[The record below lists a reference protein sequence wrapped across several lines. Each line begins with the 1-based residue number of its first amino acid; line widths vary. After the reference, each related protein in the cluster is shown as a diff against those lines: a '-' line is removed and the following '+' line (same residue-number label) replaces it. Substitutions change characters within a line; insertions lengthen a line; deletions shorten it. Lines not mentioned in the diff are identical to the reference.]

1 VTTIPPSSPQ
11 FELRHSTSAMVDLS
25 EPKYMSVGHFCS
37 TYRAAI
43 SEIEIVGIN
52 GNQFVGLD
60 STKAKLIILR
70 AKFK

>member
-11 FELRHSTSAMVDLS
+11 FELRHSTSGMVDIP
-25 EPKYMSVGHFCS
+25 EPRFMSAEHFIK
-37 TYRAAI
+37 TYRCAI

-52 GNQFVGLD
+52 GGQFIDLD